1 MYGES
6 SLLGAQGPRCILSA
20 QEGSR
25 AEQAEMGTSLLNEEE
40 RFSWRG
46 GTQQVGQGMEAG
58 LCWDQEKK
66 DLCSP
71 QDFKRILSK

>member
-6 SLLGAQGPRCILSA
+6 SLLGAQGPRCMLSA

-40 RFSWRG
+40 RFS
-46 GTQQVGQGMEAG
+46 
-58 LCWDQEKK
+58 
-66 DLCSP
+66 
-71 QDFKRILSK
+71 